1 MPKHAMWLALQPS
14 PFGQNCP
21 SEAFTPWQITA
32 KNPPRHIGFVMYRY
46 EIQFVFFPNK
56 LLHDDHPTSAKD
68 APKSKEYIL
77 QFCTRALVTTS
88 ANHRH
93 EKHTLH
99 GSDIRALDVVL
110 KIGFE
115 LLLELIGRDQLVLCK
130 NYRQSLLRHV
140 KQHYTH
146 RRRE

>member
-21 SEAFTPWQITA
+21 SEAFAAWRRLQTMAKVTA

-46 EIQFVFFPNK
+46 EIQFVFVPNK

-77 QFCTRALVTTS
+77 QFCTRTLVTTS

-99 GSDIRALDVVL
+99 GSNIRALDVVL
-110 KIGFE
+110 KVGLE

-130 NYRQSLLRHV
+130 N
-140 KQHYTH
+140 
-146 RRRE
+146 

>member
-32 KNPPRHIGFVMYRY
+32 KNLPRHIGFVMYRY

-77 QFCTRALVTTS
+77 QFCTRTLVTTS
-88 ANHRH
+88 ANQRH

-99 GSDIRALDVVL
+99 GSNIRALDVVL
-110 KIGFE
+110 KVGLE

-130 NYRQSLLRHV
+130 NYHQSLARHV
-140 KQHYTH
+140 K
-146 RRRE
+146 